1 MANLMDLLQG
11 QLQSGLLEQLTGQL
25 GGASK
30 EQTQSATNLAL
41 STILGALNKNAAKPE
56 GLQGLF
62 GALEKTH
69 DGGILENI
77 GDLLSGS
84 SNSKAADGMGIL
96 SHLLG
101 GSNIFNIVN
110 AISKGSGLSRN
121 NSMNLMMKLA
131 PVALGM
137 LGKQK
142 KEQHMQPSNLLDY
155 LKTSNQQVQQKMPQ
169 QNLIEKM
176 LDRDGD
182 GSVMDEIAGMGMKA
196 LGGLFR

>member
-1 MANLMDLLQG
+1 MTNLMDLLQG
-11 QLQSGLLEQLTGQL
+11 QLQNGLLDQLTGQL

-30 EQTQSATNLAL
+30 EQTQSAINLAL
-41 STILGALNKNAAKPE
+41 STLLGALNRNAAKPE

-69 DGGILENI
+69 DGGILDNI
-77 GDLLSGS
+77 GDLLNGSASG
-84 SNSKAADGMGIL
+84 KAADGMGIL

-101 GSNIFNIVN
+101 GSNIFNVINV
-110 AISKGSGLSRN
+110 ISKGSGLSRN
-121 NSMNLMMKLA
+121 NSMNLLMKLA

-142 KEQHMQPSNLLDY
+142 KQQHMQPAGLLDY
-155 LKTSNQQVQQKMPQ
+155 LKTSNQQVQQRMPQ

>member
-1 MANLMDLLQG
+1 MDLLQG
-11 QLQSGLLEQLTGQL
+11 QLQNGLLDQLTNQM

-30 EQTQSATNLAL
+30 EQTASATNLAL
-41 STILGALNKNAAKPE
+41 STILGALNKNAAQPE

-69 DGGILENI
+69 DGGILNNI
-77 GDLLSGS
+77 GDLLSGNAS
-84 SNSKAADGMGIL
+84 GKAADGMGIL

-101 GSNIFNIVN
+101 GSNIFNVIN
-110 AISKGSGLSRN
+110 MISKGSGL
-121 NSMNLMMKLA
+121 LMKLA

-142 KEQHMQPSNLLDY
+142 AQQQMQPSNLLDF
-155 LKTSNQQVQQKMPQ
+155 LKSSNQQVQQKMPQ

-182 GSVMDEIAGMGMKA
+182 GSAMDEIAGMGMKV
-196 LGGLFR
+196 LGNLFR